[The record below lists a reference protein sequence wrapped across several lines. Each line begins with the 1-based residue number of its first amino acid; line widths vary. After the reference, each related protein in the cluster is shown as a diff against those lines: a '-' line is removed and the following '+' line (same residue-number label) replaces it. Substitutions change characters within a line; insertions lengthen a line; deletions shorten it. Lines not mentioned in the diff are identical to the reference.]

1 MEIHYITDEET
12 NRKTEEDYSKRVIKL
27 KKEIKEN
34 GLQKENEEKLLK
46 LVDYIFNLPDKF
58 SYVNESHYTDKTL
71 WDSVQALTVYP
82 DMMHD
87 VIMITGFKEDGLSF
101 FDSTITFKS
110 VIDAISTVIAR
121 SIVIKEEMD
130 ENGDIVP
137 IAYTTEWC
145 KSHYHTQLLLDNFT
159 FIYIILETISTHKR
173 ELQRILTQSKYHV
186 TYKKLSEE
194 YLSDSDKAK
203 TIYTGLDEYLKK
215 HQKIQTIQ
223 GIIPKESP
231 KEEQS
236 ELTSNNLTENL
247 YENYSFI
254 APVNAVFDNTK
265 VGRMIFKKE
274 IQDALRTEKFK
285 DGIPVPVS
293 PKTAKRESDVTLA
306 IDFSNFKTSKY
317 LTGDHK
323 DVLNA
328 VNSIIEAGNDKFTL
342 SSLYEQ
348 VYQKPPKRSYQLE
361 ELKKTVDDLRGIL
374 ITIDYTQHMKMNGTA
389 LDGETYMIRRQN
401 ALSLDEVTVSINGM
415 KTTVYKLLQE
425 PPTYTYPK
433 ACKQI
438 VTIPKKYLET
448 KSVSNTEQARMIK
461 RYVVERINAYNG
473 GKISSTIKYDE
484 IYSLYSEAS
493 GIDVS
498 EMTKEKKKNAR
509 DITKKILNDFKN
521 NEFITGFKENATTV
535 NGKNT
540 FTSVTF
546 TCKKL

>member
-1 MEIHYITDEET
+1 MEIHYITDEKI
-12 NRKTEEDYSKRVIKL
+12 NRETEEDYSKRVIKL

-110 VIDAISTVIAR
+110 VIDAMSTVIAR

-137 IAYTTEWC
+137 IAYKTEWC

-173 ELQRILTQSKYHV
+173 ELQQILTKSKYHI
-186 TYKKLSEE
+186 TYSKLSEE

-223 GIIPKESP
+223 AIIPKESP

-236 ELTSNNLTENL
+236 ELSSDNLKESL
-247 YENYSFI
+247 YDKYNFTT
-254 APVNAVFDNTK
+254 PVNTILDNTK
-265 VGRMIFKKE
+265 VSRMIFTKE
-274 IQDALRTEKFK
+274 IQDAFRTEEWK

-293 PKTAKRESDVTLA
+293 PKTAKKDSYVILA
-306 IDFSNFKTSKY
+306 IDQSKVKTSEY
-317 LTGDHK
+317 LTGEHK
-323 DVLNA
+323 AVLNA

-348 VYQKPPKRSYQLE
+348 IYQKTPKQPYQLE
-361 ELKKTVDDLRGIL
+361 TLEKTLNVLRQTI
-374 ITIDYTQHMKMNGTA
+374 ITIDYTQHMKMNGSQ
-389 LDGETYMIRRQN
+389 LDKFTVESN
-401 ALSLDEVTVSINGM
+401 ALSLDKATVVING
-415 KTTVYKLLQE
+415 TERTVYKLNRL
-425 PPTYTYPK
+425 PPTYQYAK
-433 ACKQI
+433 DCKQI
-438 VTIPKKYLET
+438 ITIENKYLET
-448 KSVSNTEQARMIK
+448 RSISLTKQAFMIK
-461 RYVVERINAYNG
+461 QYLIERIAESKGSKNMKN
-473 GKISSTIKYDE
+473 TILYE
-484 IYSLYSEAS
+484 NIYSVYSEAS
-493 GIDVS
+493 NMDMS
-498 EMTKEKKKNAR
+498 ELSKEKKKNAR
-509 DITKKILNDFKN
+509 ELTKKILHDFTI
-521 NEFITGFKENATTV
+521 NEFITGYKENKKRV
-535 NGKNT
+535 NGKDT
-540 FTSVTF
+540 FYSVTF
-546 TCKKL
+546 TF